1 MRDFIVRIGRIGTVV
16 IITLISI
23 AASLMLTYALMTAF
37 GMEITLPPMLIAALV
52 PMAVASAVSWGVVAA
67 LFRVH
72 HLEAEIRRVAT
83 YDMVTGL
90 MTRRAFFSTSESIHR
105 IACRNK
111 TPMSVLCMDIDDFK
125 RINDGYGHS
134 AGDAVL
140 AFFGKTL
147 SQCARKSDVVGRIGG
162 EEFAMILPD
171 TDLAGAINL
180 AQKIRNTINDA
191 GIRYSE
197 HTIRFTVSFG
207 AAEINH
213 EEAPALEALLQQS
226 DVALYAAKGS
236 GKNNITIYQPGGLTM
251 AASFS

>member
-1 MRDFIVRIGRIGTVV
+1 MRNFIVRIGRTGTV
-16 IITLISI
+16 ILITLVSI
-23 AASLMLTYALMTAF
+23 TASLLLTTVLMKSFDMDVT
-37 GMEITLPPMLIAALV
+37 MEPLIIAALV
-52 PMAVASAVSWGVVAA
+52 PMAVASTVSWGVVAA

-72 HLEAEIRRVAT
+72 HLEEEIRRVAT

-90 MTRRAFFSTSESIHR
+90 MTRRAFFSASESIHHLS
-105 IACRNK
+105 CRNK
-111 TPMSVLCMDIDDFK
+111 TPLSVLCIDIDNFK
-125 RINDGYGHS
+125 RINDGHGHS

-140 AFFGKTL
+140 EFFGNTL

-162 EEFAMILPD
+162 EEFAMLLPD
-171 TDLAGAINL
+171 TDLTGAINL
-180 AQKIRNTINDA
+180 ARKIRNAINDA
-191 GIRYSE
+191 GVLFSDQ
-197 HTIRFTVSFG
+197 TIKFTVSIG

-236 GKNNITIYQPGGLTM
+236 GKNNITVYQPGGLTA

>member
-1 MRDFIVRIGRIGTVV
+1 MRDFIVKIGRAGTVLL
-16 IITLISI
+16 ITVISI
-23 AASLMLTYALMTAF
+23 TASLLLTYALMTAF
-37 GMEITLPPMLIAALV
+37 GMEITLAPMLIAALV
-52 PMAVASAVSWGVVAA
+52 PMAVASTVSWGVVAA

-72 HLEAEIRRVAT
+72 HLEEEIRRVAT

-90 MTRRAFFSTSESIHR
+90 MTRRAFFSTSESIHHLS
-105 IACRNK
+105 CRNK

-147 SQCARKSDVVGRIGG
+147 IQCARKSDVVGRIGG

-180 AQKIRNTINDA
+180 AQKIRAAINDA
-191 GIRYSE
+191 VIRHSE
-197 HTIRFTVSFG
+197 HAIRFTVSFG

-236 GKNNITIYQPGGLTM
+236 GKNNITVYQPGGLTV